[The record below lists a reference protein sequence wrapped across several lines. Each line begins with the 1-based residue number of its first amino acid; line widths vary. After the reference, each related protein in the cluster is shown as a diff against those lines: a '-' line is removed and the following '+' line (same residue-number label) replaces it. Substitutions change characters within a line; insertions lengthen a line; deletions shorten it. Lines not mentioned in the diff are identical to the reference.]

1 MDGRYE
7 EGALSVARFAPGG
20 GGAQSTHNKRLYAAA
35 HTCPP
40 SHLHFVTS
48 ARGVADGGSSL
59 ESHHWEDHP
68 DYGCCF
74 VTTTSKLPNVPP
86 ETTQIAYFF
95 LDGADKCRLVWK
107 CQRPDIEECAT
118 YTFYGVRGAQPPAL

>member
-1 MDGRYE
+1 MDGRHE
-7 EGALSVARFAPGG
+7 ERPFSVARFPQGG
-20 GGAQSTHNKRLYAAA
+20 GGAQSAHNKRLYVAA
-35 HTCPP
+35 HTVDRPRTGTFSRLRAARQTEAP
-40 SHLHFVTS
+40 RTS
-48 ARGVADGGSSL
+48 RT
-59 ESHHWEDHP
+59 WEDHP

-86 ETTQIAYFF
+86 ETTQLAYFF

-118 YTFYGVRGAQPPAL
+118 YTFYGVRSAQPPAL

>member
-1 MDGRYE
+1 MP
-7 EGALSVARFAPGG
+7 A
-20 GGAQSTHNKRLYAAA
+20 
-35 HTCPP
+35 C
-40 SHLHFVTS
+40 
-48 ARGVADGGSSL
+48 GVADGGTSH
-59 ESHHWEDHP
+59 ESHHWTDHP

-118 YTFYGVRGAQPPAL
+118 YTFYGVRSAQPPAL